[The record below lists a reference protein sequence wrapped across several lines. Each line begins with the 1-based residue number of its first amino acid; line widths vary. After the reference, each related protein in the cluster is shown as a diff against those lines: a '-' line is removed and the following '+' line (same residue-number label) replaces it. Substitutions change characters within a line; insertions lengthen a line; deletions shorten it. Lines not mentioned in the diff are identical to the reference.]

1 MSNEKVAY
9 VQKQTVITVDQVATL
24 RGIIDKEKSM
34 KTNDKETTF
43 HAYLSQQLEEPH
55 FREEYDRLQAAEAVA
70 QAVIESGLTEE
81 EIARRSGLNLATI
94 RKLEKGTMNPSVRTL
109 QALAKGL
116 GCVLRVSFV
125 GAEGAYASAAEACE
139 RE

>member
-24 RGIIDKEKSM
+24 RGISDKEKSM

-55 FREEYDRLQAAEAVA
+55 FREEYDGLQAAEAVA
-70 QAVIESGLTEE
+70 QAVIESGRSEE
-81 EIARRSGLNLATI
+81 EIRFRSEMLAAMMRSDI
-94 RKLEKGTMNPSVRTL
+94 YAYERMVRKLSNREIVNRLIAVIVP
-109 QALAKGL
+109 
-116 GCVLRVSFV
+116 
-125 GAEGAYASAAEACE
+125 GAGGVTGSL
-139 RE
+139 